1 MVNRVKNHYC
11 VVGKKVMRNEI
22 KRVATALMKDVAQ
35 PKKAVLGCCQ
45 TDEKA
50 FYSELDVLLAV

>member
-35 PKKAVLGCCQ
+35 PKRQ
-45 TDEKA
+45 
-50 FYSELDVLLAV
+50 S